1 MKAPKT
7 KKITPSQY
15 AALTYLS
22 QHPSGDFYDLQ
33 RAGSG
38 GGATTSKLVS
48 LGLVDQT
55 EDRGMKSWS
64 ITEDGAKAF
73 ASGRYSLANSVVS
86 QLNRE

>member
-7 KKITPSQY
+7 KKLTPSQY

-22 QHPSGDFYDLQ
+22 QYPSGDFYDLQ
-33 RAGSG
+33 RADAG

-48 LGLVDQT
+48 LGLVEQA

-73 ASGRYSLANSVVS
+73 ASGRHSLVNA
-86 QLNRE
+86 

>member
-7 KKITPSQY
+7 KKLTPSQY

-22 QHPSGDFYDLQ
+22 QHLSGDYYDLQ

-38 GGATTSKLVS
+38 GGATTSKLVR
-48 LGLVDQT
+48 LGLVEQT
-55 EDRGMKSWS
+55 EERGMKSWS

-73 ASGRYSLANSVVS
+73 ASGRYSLANS
-86 QLNRE
+86 N